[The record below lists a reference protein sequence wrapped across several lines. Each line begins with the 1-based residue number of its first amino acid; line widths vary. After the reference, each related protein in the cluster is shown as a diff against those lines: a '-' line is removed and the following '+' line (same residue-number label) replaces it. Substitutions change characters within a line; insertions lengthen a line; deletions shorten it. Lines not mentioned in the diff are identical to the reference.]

1 MKQNMSAVAA
11 SILAALF
18 FFLTLLF
25 LSAGISNACRLQ
37 AALSIPTLH
46 SMIYLNES

>member
-11 SILAALF
+11 GILAALF

-25 LSAGISNACRLQ
+25 LSAGISNAC
-37 AALSIPTLH
+37 ADTGCAVNTYSAFNDLS
-46 SMIYLNES
+46 E